1 MNGCFTCFKKNFN
14 LTNYLCNGKKA
25 VNQLV
30 EINED
35 FTICYH
41 NKFVY
46 K

>member
-1 MNGCFTCFKKNFN
+1 MWLITCTLKK

-35 FTICYH
+35 FTVCYH
-41 NKFVY
+41 NKFV
-46 K
+46 